1 MAKAV
6 SSCSLD
12 NMLQAVLASA
22 NQDQNQVLPPSIYS
36 SMRSTV
42 TSLLIS
48 ALVKEYP
55 SNPVVLDMLRP
66 FVKVAYIPIQDGYIT
81 LPDDYRDILGS
92 PSIVAA
98 KSNDG
103 ECGCDK
109 DEVQEPDI
117 TTEQQFKLA
126 IQKSRC
132 LTRPVMIVPQTEFDY
147 LTTSAYKPPTYLD
160 PVGYMYG
167 SNKIKVCPFD
177 LTKVKLQYVRYEVP
191 EVYGYITQ
199 PDDTFI
205 LDPLTSTESE
215 WTSAAFTPIYNAMI
229 ALYAAYTKDENLRD
243 FATILHQ
250 SGIL

>member
-1 MAKAV
+1 MAAPV

-12 NMLQAVLASA
+12 NMLKAVLASA

-36 SMRSTV
+36 SMRSSI
-42 TSLLIS
+42 TSMLIS

-66 FVKVAYIPIQDGYIT
+66 FVNVAYIPIVDGYIT

-98 KSNDG
+98 KNNTG

-109 DEVQEPDI
+109 GETEQPDI
-117 TTEQQFKLA
+117 TTEQQFKIA

-132 LTRPVMIVPQTEFDY
+132 LTRPITIVPQSEFDY
-147 LTTSAYKPPTYLD
+147 LTTSAYKPPTYID

-199 PDDTFI
+199 PDDSFI
-205 LDPLTSTESE
+205 FDATTSVESE
-215 WTSAAFTPIYNAMI
+215 WTSAAFTPIYNAMN
-229 ALYAAYTKDENLRD
+229 ALYAAYSKDENLRD
-243 FATILHQ
+243 FSSILRQ
-250 SGIL
+250 GGIL